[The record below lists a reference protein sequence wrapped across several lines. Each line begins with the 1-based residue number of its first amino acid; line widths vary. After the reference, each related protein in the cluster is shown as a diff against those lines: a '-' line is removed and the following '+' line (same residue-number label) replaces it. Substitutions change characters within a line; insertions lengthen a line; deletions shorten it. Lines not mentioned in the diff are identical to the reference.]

1 MDIPHP
7 NIALSAIDVPLDPD
21 GANGSRNS
29 GDDHVADLGL
39 ASVTGIAHLTGT
51 VRVVIKSYRT
61 CIYLEDGNGIVDV
74 CEFGSRSKDGGPEF
88 SRDNRASGDVDCV
101 LDDVGASI
109 EIWEGFVNQWPRK
122 VHKAGTLTNDLTSRI
137 LVKYSLNRSGIIR
150 GTVSLCTVRLDRD
163 EF

>member
-1 MDIPHP
+1 MECQVRTLTFSTHRSRSGRSFAVVDLNPSTLRPADTDMDIPHP

-109 EIWEGFVNQWPRK
+109 EI
-122 VHKAGTLTNDLTSRI
+122 
-137 LVKYSLNRSGIIR
+137 
-150 GTVSLCTVRLDRD
+150 
-163 EF
+163 